1 MLRRL
6 LFANFRTVYRCSRWL
21 HQHFTATGNL
31 VLYSMGV
38 SLVVGMNTSLNLAS
52 QIFTFLL
59 IILLV
64 SLISSGF
71 FRPNLQVQRRIPPY
85 ATVMKPVGY
94 TLQLTN
100 PTLKSY
106 RGLQL
111 IEELQAPWPLYA
123 ELENYQDP
131 ADPYRNPFDRYVG
144 FPKWVSLV
152 NHKQGAEVKPGDIPY
167 LAPGETV
174 DVQVQLIPKR
184 RGYLQLQG
192 YRLVRPDLFGLVNGI
207 KRFQEPDSLLVLPRC
222 FPVAKLDLP
231 GKPIYQPGGVPFAG
245 SCGETEEFAALR
257 DYRQGDSLRSIHWK
271 SWARTGKPIVKEYR
285 SEYFTRHALI
295 LDTFASKADGTVF
308 EAAVSVAA
316 SLVSSVDLNENLL
329 DLLFIGPEVYRFT
342 AGRGLHNSTQL
353 LTILACVQ
361 MIHGQ
366 PFSRLHQAVLEYAGQ
381 FSSSIAVLLEWDL
394 PRQQLVQQ
402 LRSRGVPTLALVVS
416 KGELD
421 SSLAGEAIEIPT
433 DQLAEKL
440 QQL

>member
-6 LFANFRTVYRCSRWL
+6 LLTNFRTVYRFNRWL
-21 HQHFTATGNL
+21 RRHFTATGYL
-31 VLYSMGV
+31 VLCSMGV

-64 SLISSGF
+64 SLISSWF
-71 FRPNLQVQRRIPPY
+71 FRPTLQVQRRVPPY
-85 ATVMKPVGY
+85 ATVMEPVGY
-94 TLQLTN
+94 TLQLSN
-100 PTLKSY
+100 PTGKSY

-111 IEELQAPWPLYA
+111 IEELQLTWPSYE
-123 ELENYQDP
+123 ELCHYQDP
-131 ADPYRNPFDRYVG
+131 TDQYRNPFDRYVG

-152 NHKQGAEVKPGDIPY
+152 NHKQGAEVKPSDIPY
-167 LAPGETV
+167 LAPGEIL
-174 DVQVQLIPKR
+174 DVPVRLIPKR

-207 KRFQEPDSLLVLPRC
+207 KRFQEPGSLLVLPRC

-231 GKPIYQPGGVPFAG
+231 GTPVYQPGGVPSAG

-271 SWARTGKPIVKEYR
+271 SWARSGKPIVKEYR

-295 LDTFASKADGTVF
+295 LDTFALTAQETVF

-329 DLLFIGPEVYRFT
+329 DLMFIGPEVYRFT
-342 AGRGLHNSTQL
+342 AGRGLHNPTQL

-361 MIHGQ
+361 MIHQQ

-381 FSSSIAVLLEWDL
+381 FSSSIAVLLDWDS
-394 PRQQLVQQ
+394 PRQQLVRQ

-416 KGELD
+416 NGALG
-421 SSLAGEAIEIPT
+421 STLAGEAMEIPT
-433 DQLAEKL
+433 HQLAEKL

>member
-1 MLRRL
+1 
-6 LFANFRTVYRCSRWL
+6 
-21 HQHFTATGNL
+21 
-31 VLYSMGV
+31 MGV

-64 SLISSGF
+64 SFISSWF
-71 FRPNLQVQRRIPPY
+71 FRPNLHVRRRVPPY
-85 ATVMKPVGY
+85 ATVMEPVGY
-94 TLQLTN
+94 TLQLSN
-100 PTLKSY
+100 PTYKSY

-111 IEELQAPWPLYA
+111 IEELQITWPPY
-123 ELENYQDP
+123 EEFCNYQDP
-131 ADPYRNPFDRYVG
+131 TDQYRNPFDRYVG

-152 NHKQGAEVKPGDIPY
+152 NHKQGADVKPGHIPF

-174 DVQVQLIPKR
+174 DVPVQLIPKR

-192 YRLVRPDLFGLVNGI
+192 YRLVRPDLFGLVNSV
-207 KRFQEPDSLLVLPRC
+207 KRFQEPGSLLVLPRC

-231 GKPIYQPGGVPFAG
+231 GKPVYQPGGVPSAG

-295 LDTFASKADGTVF
+295 LDTFTSTADDILF
-308 EAAVSVAA
+308 EGAVSIAA
-316 SLVSSVDLNENLL
+316 SLVSGVDLNENLL

-342 AGRGLHNSTQL
+342 AGRGLYNPTQL

-361 MIHGQ
+361 MVHQQ

-381 FSSSIAVLLEWDL
+381 FSSSIAVLLNWDS
-394 PRQQLVQQ
+394 PRQQFVRQ
-402 LRSRGVPTLALVVS
+402 LRSRGIPTLALVVS
-416 KGELD
+416 HGTLGT
-421 SSLAGEAIEIPT
+421 SLAGEAREIPI

>member
-6 LFANFRTVYRCSRWL
+6 LLANFKTVYRLDRWL
-21 HQHFTATGNL
+21 RRHFTATGYL
-31 VLYSMGV
+31 VLCSMGV
-38 SLVVGMNTSLNLAS
+38 SLVIGMNTSLNLAS

-64 SLISSGF
+64 SLISSWF
-71 FRPNLQVQRRIPPY
+71 FRPSLQVQRRVPLF
-85 ATVMKPVGY
+85 ATVMEPVRY

-100 PTLKSY
+100 PTRNSY

-111 IEELQAPWPLYA
+111 IEELQVTWPLYE
-123 ELENYQDP
+123 ELQNYQDP
-131 ADPYRNPFDRYVG
+131 TDRYRNPFDRYVG
-144 FPKWVSLV
+144 FPRWVSLV
-152 NHKQGAEVKPGDIPY
+152 NRNKGGDVTPANIPI
-167 LAPGETV
+167 LGPGETV
-174 DVQVQLIPKR
+174 DVQVQLVPKR

-192 YRLVRPDLFGLVNGI
+192 YRLIRPDLFGLVNGI
-207 KRFQEPDSLLVLPRC
+207 KRFQEPGSLLVLPRC

-231 GKPIYQPGGVPFAG
+231 GTPVYQPGGVPSAG
-245 SCGETEEFAALR
+245 SCAETEEFAALR

-295 LDTFASKADGTVF
+295 LDTFATTADESIF
-308 EAAVSVAA
+308 EAAVSVSA

-342 AGRGLHNSTQL
+342 AGRGLHNPTQL
-353 LTILACVQ
+353 LTVLACVQ
-361 MIHGQ
+361 MIHQ
-366 PFSRLHQAVLEYAGQ
+366 QSFSRLHQAVLEYAGQ
-381 FSSSIAVLLEWDL
+381 FSSSIAVLLDWDL
-394 PRQQLVQQ
+394 PRQQLVRQ

-416 KGELD
+416 NGGLG
-421 SSLAGEAIEIPT
+421 SLAGEAIEIPT